1 MSASLVLMTICAA
14 TQLNADKDILSSTT
28 TISQQRST
36 CTVCTEQQPHYKLF
50 NPSTGTRSESFYNH
64 MLHIIDD
71 SLALPPSNTADRFPP
86 HLDHNQSVS
95 AYAAFGSCLAAHR
108 DGLQVKDLKDIYRHM
123 LHIIDDSLSLPSSNT
138 AHTFP
143 SHLDHNQSVSAYA
156 AFGSC
161 LAAHRDGLQVKDLK
175 DIYRIRGIPKSCCAS
190 FANAVLPSQ
199 VMEQYHAM
207 DNGSN
212 CRINSFFVP
221 TGGFDLHTHPLYF
234 SSLIVSGGYT
244 HSYWTKRPDD
254 RETTGLCLRCEPL
267 FDEVCAEQNRI
278 YRKDFSLPLEYHGT
292 KKLHLSYKQSF
303 NEGDLVTFTENQAI
317 HIIDE
322 YLIDTVTVNW

>member
-36 CTVCTEQQPHYKLF
+36 CTVCTEQQPRYKLF

-71 SLALPPSNTADRFPP
+71 SLALPPSNTA
-86 HLDHNQSVS
+86 
-95 AYAAFGSCLAAHR
+95 HR
-108 DGLQVKDLKDIYRHM
+108 
-123 LHIIDDSLSLPSSNT
+123 
-138 AHTFP
+138 FP

-161 LAAHRDGLQVKDLK
+161 LTAHRDGLQVKDLK

-254 RETTGLCLRCEPL
+254 GETTGLCLRCEPL

-292 KKLHLSYKQSF
+292 KKLYLSYKESF

-322 YLIDTVTVNW
+322 YLLDTATVNWVSTIGDDEIDVFTSHETPFRTVLTKSDTQDKMKGPLAEAIVEKSIRYFLLF